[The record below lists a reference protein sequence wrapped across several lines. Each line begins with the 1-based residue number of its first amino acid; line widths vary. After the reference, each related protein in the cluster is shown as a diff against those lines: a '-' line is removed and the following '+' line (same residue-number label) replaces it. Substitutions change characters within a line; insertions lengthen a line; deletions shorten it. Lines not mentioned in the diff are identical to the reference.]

1 MSVTPAIPELRH
13 CVHYEVEVRNA
24 TKVHSLNVPH
34 CVALIVYTAAVVLL
48 CGSSVNSLS
57 ATLKLRLKT
66 TLSGTLYIPWKLS
79 CRQCLKQTNQA
90 SKENSH
96 RLYLIPLK

>member
-34 CVALIVYTAAVVLL
+34 CVALIVYTAAVVLAL
-48 CGSSVNSLS
+48 
-57 ATLKLRLKT
+57 
-66 TLSGTLYIPWKLS
+66 
-79 CRQCLKQTNQA
+79 Q
-90 SKENSH
+90 
-96 RLYLIPLK
+96 